1 MRRRRHATTGIWIIR
16 LDALPDETADQI
28 GDPDQPNTGGHR
40 EQSPG
45 HGLGHLVS
53 EPDPPTFLRRF
64 TQSLRTRKRFVA
76 DALVDQ
82 RQAVAEL
89 RQLVKSR

>member
-16 LDALPDETADQI
+16 LDALPDEAADQI
-28 GDPDQPNTGGHR
+28 GDPDQPNARGHR

-45 HGLGHLVS
+45 DGLGHVVS
-53 EPDPPTFLRRF
+53 EPDPAAFLRRF
-64 TQSLRTRKRFVA
+64 TQSLRTRERFVA